1 MEQLTDK
8 DLIEKARSG
17 NSESL
22 DQLFLRYNNLAKKL
36 SRRYFLAD
44 GDTDDLFQEAMIG
57 LFKAI
62 QNYEL
67 SSNTDFKTFASVC
80 INRNLLSAI
89 KASNRMKNKVLST
102 ALSLN
107 SQGAIEIAGEDEE
120 LWFFVP
126 SKSLDAEEELISKE
140 TTNEMLKKISEIL
153 SDFEKKVLK
162 YYLEGKSYKDI
173 GAKIDKSTKS
183 VENALTRIKS
193 KLSFL
198 KN

>member
-17 NSESL
+17 SSESL
-22 DQLFLRYNNLAKKL
+22 DQLFLRYKNLAKKL

>member
-17 NSESL
+17 SSESL
-22 DQLFLRYNNLAKKL
+22 DQLFLRYKNLAKKL

-67 SSNTDFKTFASVC
+67 GSNTDFKTFASVC

>member
-22 DQLFLRYNNLAKKL
+22 DQLFLRYKNLAKKL

-162 YYLEGKSYKDI
+162 FYLEGKSYKDI